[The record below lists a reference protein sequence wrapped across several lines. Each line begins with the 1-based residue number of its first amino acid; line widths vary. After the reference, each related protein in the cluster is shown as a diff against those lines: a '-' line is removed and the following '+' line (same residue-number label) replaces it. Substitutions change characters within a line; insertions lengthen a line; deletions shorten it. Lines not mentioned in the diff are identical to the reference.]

1 MYSLVLGDEEAAIR
15 FARLNI
21 ETQKLVL
28 GSDAVDSKWIKKA
41 GLRMPEE

>member
-1 MYSLVLGDEEAAIR
+1 MGDEEAAIR
-15 FARLNI
+15 FAKLNL

-28 GSDAVDSKWIKKA
+28 GSDAVDSEWIKTA